1 MVVKVRHVDVHV
13 PKGCSAEYQ
22 KNNHQVDQV
31 ARIEVAQI
39 DLD

>member
-1 MVVKVRHVDVHV
+1 MLM
-13 PKGCSAEYQ
+13 SQATEEQ
-22 KNNHQVDQV
+22 KNSHQVDQA